1 MIPNIGDEIH
11 QWASDLFPIC
21 RSISGDGVRNTLA
34 YLKNLLPQLEIYEI
48 PSGSNFFDWTIP
60 NEWNIEEAWI
70 ENEKGDRIL
79 DFANNNLHV
88 VGYSEPIDKLLSFK
102 ELQKK
107 LHSREDLPDA
117 IPYIASVY
125 ERDWGFCLSHGD
137 RQKLQDGNYR
147 CVIKST
153 LEKGSLTF
161 AEVVLPGADPREIL
175 ISTYADHPS
184 MANNELSGPLVA
196 VAIGRWLSKINRKYT
211 YRILIAPETIGAIV
225 NIAKYGDIFK
235 ERLMAGFVLTCIGD
249 DRGTSV
255 VHSPYGNTL
264 ADRVANHVLRYTP
277 GKISHYDFLDRGS
290 DERQYCGP
298 GIRLPVV
305 TLCRTKFGEFPEYH
319 TSLDNLT
326 DVVTPKGLQGGF
338 DYVVNCIEILE
349 SNSIWQ
355 SKYPCEP
362 RMGKIGLYPNVMSHK
377 IPVDTVMLMNLLAYL
392 DGESD
397 LLEVA
402 EKINLPFKACL
413 KLLEILEQNN
423 LIVKND
429 SKKQS

>member
-1 MIPNIGDEIH
+1 LPSRNGDTL
-11 QWASDLFPIC
+11 SDNVA
-21 RSISGDGVRNTLA
+21 RHV
-34 YLKNLLPQLEIYEI
+34 LKNLSPTYK
-48 PSGSNFFDWTIP
+48 S
-60 NEWNIEEAWI
+60 
-70 ENEKGDRIL
+70 
-79 DFANNNLHV
+79 
-88 VGYSEPIDKLLSFK
+88 YSWS
-102 ELQKK
+102 
-107 LHSREDLPDA
+107 
-117 IPYIASVY
+117 
-125 ERDWGFCLSHGD
+125 
-137 RQKLQDGNYR
+137 
-147 CVIKST
+147 
-153 LEKGSLTF
+153 
-161 AEVVLPGADPREIL
+161 
-175 ISTYADHPS
+175 
-184 MANNELSGPLVA
+184 
-196 VAIGRWLSKINRKYT
+196 
-211 YRILIAPETIGAIV
+211 
-225 NIAKYGDIFK
+225 
-235 ERLMAGFVLTCIGD
+235 
-249 DRGTSV
+249 
-255 VHSPYGNTL
+255 
-264 ADRVANHVLRYTP
+264 
-277 GKISHYDFLDRGS
+277 DRGS